1 MTHVLVCGGGSG
13 GHVYPAL
20 ALLEALRRHPE
31 TGRLGFVGTKR
42 GLEARV
48 FAGRRDVSF
57 FPIHARHFR
66 GSFSH
71 NVRALGALG
80 LGCAEALNLIR
91 KFRPGLILGTG
102 GYSAFPVMA
111 AGIGLGVPTV
121 ALEPNAVLGTVN
133 RVLAPYVDRLFYNE
147 PEAVRG
153 RDLPHAVRTGVPL
166 RHRLWAVE
174 RSEALYRRWGL
185 DPDKRTLL
193 VLGGSLGSRAL
204 REAALG
210 LANRLPDCQILMS
223 LGTRGSEAPGPM
235 RAHPHVRV
243 VPYID
248 RMDEALALADA
259 ALCRAGAVTLAEL
272 SACGLPALAV
282 PWEGAAGAHQLH
294 NARRYAESGAGLM
307 MRERD
312 ITENAAL
319 EALARLL
326 APGPWSSMH
335 CIGFALGGLHRK
347 AGARIMKEVEP
358 YLEGNV
364 SLRRH
369 RWRRHERAGQGVL
382 AAASP
387 APRVQHRAQSPHL

>member
-1 MTHVLVCGGGSG
+1 VTHVLVCGGGSG

-20 ALLEALRRHPE
+20 ALLEALRDHPE
-31 TGRLGFVGTKR
+31 VGRLGFAGTRR

-48 FAGRRDVSF
+48 FADHPDVSF
-57 FPIHARHFR
+57 HPIHARHFR
-66 GSFSH
+66 GTLLQ
-71 NVRALGALG
+71 NIRAVGALG

-91 KFRPGLILGTG
+91 RFRPGLILGTG
-102 GYSAFPVMA
+102 GYAAFPVMA
-111 AGIGLGVPTV
+111 AGIGLGIPTV
-121 ALEPNAVLGTVN
+121 ALEPNAVLGTAN
-133 RVLAPYVDRLFYNE
+133 RVLAPYVDKLFYSE
-147 PEAVRG
+147 PHAVRG
-153 RDLPHAVRTGVPL
+153 LDGSHAIRTGVPL
-166 RHRLWAVE
+166 RAKLWAVE
-174 RSEALYRRWGL
+174 RDEALYRRWGL
-185 DPDKRTLL
+185 DPARRTLL

-204 REAALG
+204 RSTALG
-210 LANRLPDCQILMS
+210 LAGQLPDCQILMS
-223 LGTRGSEAPGPM
+223 LGTRGDEVPE
-235 RAHPHVRV
+235 RAHPRVRV
-243 VPYID
+243 VPYIR

-272 SACGLPALAV
+272 SARGVPALVV

-294 NARRYAESGAGLM
+294 NARRYASSGAGLM
-307 MRERD
+307 LRERD
-312 ITENAAL
+312 LNQETAHK
-319 EALARLL
+319 ALARLL

-369 RWRRHERAGQGVL
+369 RWRRHERAGQGLL
-382 AAASP
+382 ATAPP